1 MDQCDETGILYISGY
16 YTTDGNSSAI
26 LAVDTA
32 TGELDG
38 GVSPAQCRRHPL

>member
-16 YTTDGNSSAI
+16 YTTDGKSSAI

-32 TGELDG
+32 TGELT
-38 GVSPAQCRRHPL
+38 AE